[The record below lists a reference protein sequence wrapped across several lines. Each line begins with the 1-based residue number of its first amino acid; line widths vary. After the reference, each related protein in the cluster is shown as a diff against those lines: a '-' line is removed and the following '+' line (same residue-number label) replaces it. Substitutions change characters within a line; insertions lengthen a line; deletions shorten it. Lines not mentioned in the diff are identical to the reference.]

1 MNVEKL
7 LFLFH
12 SKSTI
17 MAPRSLTPLHL
28 ALIAIVF
35 LVAGVLLGR
44 IFFER
49 TIVVREGTA
58 DTPAAM
64 TSVNLMIDN
73 GEIVRTW
80 NTISWNEA
88 MSIMHLLEKVA
99 ATGNIAME
107 TEIGPDGL
115 PRILAID
122 GVTNDPEGDLY
133 WQYWVNNNYEPRTP
147 SKYYLKPGDIVV
159 WKYIKTQTPS

>member
-1 MNVEKL
+1 MTPKR
-7 LFLFH
+7 
-12 SKSTI
+12 ST
-17 MAPRSLTPLHL
+17 LLHL
-28 ALIAIVF
+28 ALVAVTF
-35 LVAGVLLGR
+35 LVTGLLFGW

-49 TIVVREGTA
+49 TVIVREGTA

-73 GEIVRTW
+73 GTTVRTW

-99 ATGNIAME
+99 TTGNITMN
-107 TEIGPDGL
+107 TELGPDGL
-115 PRILAID
+115 PRVLTID
-122 GVTNDPEGDLY
+122 NISNDPEQDLS